1 MILPFNV
8 EAKETVRLY
17 LFHSNSCIHCA
28 EEKAYLEKIKK
39 KYAKKKIFHYVF
51 YILG

>member
-1 MILPFNV
+1 MKKCLISILLFVLMILPFNV
-8 EAKETVRLY
+8 EAEETVRLY

-39 KYAKKKIFHYVF
+39 K
-51 YILG
+51 